1 MAQSFTSSRN
11 RKTAAKG
18 LSNELLAQAK
28 FAKDPNLIVFTPVG
42 SKGPIDLL
50 VLNLTTGEY
59 TAYDVKTQNFRSNG
73 EKIYRGRTDEQ
84 RKLGVKIFNFNPEN
98 PNFSVFCSG
107 PRRRFSEVID
117 TKNLES
123 CNNLVKKTE

>member
-1 MAQSFTSSRN
+1 MAQSFTISKN

-18 LSNELLAQAK
+18 LETELLAQAR
-28 FAKDPNLIVFTPVG
+28 FAADPNLVVFTPVG

-84 RKLGVKIFNFNPEN
+84 RQLGVKIFNFNP
-98 PNFSVFCSG
+98 
-107 PRRRFSEVID
+107 
-117 TKNLES
+117 
-123 CNNLVKKTE
+123 

>member
-11 RKTAAKG
+11 RKTSAKG

-84 RKLGVKIFNFNPEN
+84 RQLGVKIFNFNPEK
-98 PNFSVFCSG
+98 
-107 PRRRFSEVID
+107 D
-117 TKNLES
+117 
-123 CNNLVKKTE
+123 

>member
-1 MAQSFTSSRN
+1 MVYLVQSFTYSRN

-50 VLNLTTGEY
+50 VLDLKTGDY

-84 RKLGVKIFNFNPEN
+84 RKLGVKIFNFNPEK
-98 PNFSVFCSG
+98 
-107 PRRRFSEVID
+107 D
-117 TKNLES
+117 
-123 CNNLVKKTE
+123 